1 MNVALIENEIVVNVV
16 AVESLELAASL
27 FPQEVLDADTLKIG
41 MGFFRENNKWYPPKP
56 NPDFVW
62 LETYGVW
69 VSQEDKTQI
78 DKGTLKLLSQEETD
92 QIISKLQL

>member
-16 AVESLELAASL
+16 VVESLELAGSL
-27 FPQEVLDADTLKIG
+27 FSQEVLDADTLEIG
-41 MGFFRENNKWYPPKP
+41 VGFFRENNKWYPPKL

-62 LETYGVW
+62 LETHGAW

-78 DKGTLKLLSQEETD
+78 ENGTLKLLSKEETD
-92 QIISKLQL
+92 QIISKLKF